1 MKFAY
6 RSIAVALVIFLCAL
20 AGIFTQHLLAPSD
33 VLASKAMIGYVVVL
47 VGSMLSVV
55 LGLLVWHSHGLFN
68 AQQSKLHTLAG
79 AIARLEFI
87 LRRIGPEAIP
97 ARAILQEQVLRIRGR
112 FWPAESK
119 VEPVSIRY
127 NEVRADVFAIQR
139 SIDSLRPAD
148 EEQRQNLAA
157 ARDLFSTI
165 IETKMSM
172 IEALGSQ
179 ISRLLI
185 NVLLAWACVMFFGY
199 GLVSG
204 TNALTVFM
212 AVVGSLAVGSA
223 IFLIL
228 ELADPF
234 SGLFRISSKV
244 IDTLIE
250 ALPDL
255 DDLPDPR

>member
-1 MKFAY
+1 
-6 RSIAVALVIFLCAL
+6 
-20 AGIFTQHLLAPSD
+20 
-33 VLASKAMIGYVVVL
+33 
-47 VGSMLSVV
+47 
-55 LGLLVWHSHGLFN
+55 
-68 AQQSKLHTLAG
+68 
-79 AIARLEFI
+79 
-87 LRRIGPEAIP
+87 
-97 ARAILQEQVLRIRGR
+97 
-112 FWPAESK
+112 
-119 VEPVSIRY
+119 
-127 NEVRADVFAIQR
+127 
-139 SIDSLRPAD
+139 
-148 EEQRQNLAA
+148 
-157 ARDLFSTI
+157 
-165 IETKMSM
+165 M

-234 SGLFRISSKV
+234 SGLFRIPSKV

-255 DDLPDPR
+255 PDQH